1 MHRPPAEVL
10 EKVLA
15 TPVIVR
21 RPRGVTRTGHDGP
34 DLLMDAAGRTYAVE
48 LKKSGRSASVA
59 AAVFQVERYR
69 STLKNGIIP
78 LIFVDRMTSN
88 GAALCEEHGI
98 AWIDADGNAEI
109 ALPELRVRI
118 RGIRRADP
126 RANRIGFNA
135 FSRTASRVSHALL
148 LAPGRRW
155 TRSALEQETGLD
167 KGSLSR
173 IIRALTEQ
181 RYVNMERQ
189 GRASVV
195 TVASWSTLLDGWA
208 EQYQPAKAIAFGL
221 ISSRSGEQTL
231 HDVERKLA
239 ERNVKVTFTGLS
251 AAAYYAHFGSFRRVR
266 LYTSQT
272 LDLAMRR
279 VLNITEDSRGRNVAI
294 CLDNGQAHIGRT
306 VGTDGIPYASPVLA
320 YLDLRDEPERAA
332 EAAEALR
339 RVLRDMWSAA

>member
-1 MHRPPAEVL
+1 MLTATRKLRCRSCAFESGGFAEP
-10 EKVLA
+10 
-15 TPVIVR
+15 T
-21 RPRGVTRTGHDGP
+21 
-34 DLLMDAAGRTYAVE
+34 
-48 LKKSGRSASVA
+48 
-59 AAVFQVERYR
+59 
-69 STLKNGIIP
+69 
-78 LIFVDRMTSN
+78 
-88 GAALCEEHGI
+88 
-98 AWIDADGNAEI
+98 
-109 ALPELRVRI
+109 
-118 RGIRRADP
+118 
-126 RANRIGFNA
+126 
-135 FSRTASRVSHALL
+135 
-148 LAPGRRW
+148 
-155 TRSALEQETGLD
+155 
-167 KGSLSR
+167 
-173 IIRALTEQ
+173 RALTES
-181 RYVNMERQ
+181 
-189 GRASVV
+189 ASMRSAGQLAVSR
-195 TVASWSTLLDGWA
+195 TPCCSLLDGWA